1 MDYVFT
7 IHDGTN
13 SRIVDQKEIDE
24 YIIEYGLDAIA
35 KDRVSALFV
44 INLMLLE
51 LVSGVDPYLVINEIK
66 ALENLRPSMQTKTEA
81 EFRGEHLKGL
91 WHKHFLADLPSVIAT
106 NILNQLGKNGI
117 RNISRE
123 VLDPNIS
130 PVITKEMLDELTHK
144 VVVESLEKRAEQ
156 DKLTGEWI
164 VYAKENNSNYYLGI
178 WRHDAGDEKIAKAI
192 KDTCMPEFPFLS
204 KYIS

>member
-1 MDYVFT
+1 MDFTFT

-13 SRIVDQKEIDE
+13 SRVVYQNEINE
-24 YIIEYGLDAIA
+24 YMTEYGLDVIA

-44 INLMLLE
+44 INLMLLD
-51 LVSGVDPYLVINEIK
+51 LVSGIDPYLVINEIK
-66 ALENLRPSMQTKTEA
+66 ALENIRPTMQTKAEA

-91 WHKHFLADLPSVIAT
+91 WHKHFLADLPSVIAK
-106 NILNQLGKNGI
+106 NILNQLGKNGLN
-117 RNISRE
+117 NITRE
-123 VLDPNIS
+123 VLDPDIS
-130 PVITKEMLDELTHK
+130 PVITKEMLNELTHK
-144 VVVESLEKRAEQ
+144 VVVESLEKRADQ

-178 WRHDAGDEKIAKAI
+178 WRHDAGDENIAKAI
-192 KDTCMPEFPFLS
+192 KDTCVPEFPFLT